1 MQGCLF
7 VVATPIGNLQ
17 DITYRAVE
25 TLKKC
30 EVVVAEDTR
39 ETRRLLSHL
48 NIHARLLSC
57 HEHRELD
64 AAGHVLSLLNQGMN
78 VALVSDA
85 GTPAISDPGAR
96 FVAYMRENGI
106 QIVPVPGPS
115 SIVTALSVSGM
126 FANRFYFGGFL
137 PAKNNERLQFLQNI
151 QSLPDTL
158 VFLEAP
164 HRLLDS
170 LKDIYSALGDR
181 SVFLAKELTKLYET
195 LIFTRLSMVQD
206 RLKEIS
212 IRGEWVI
219 VVEGAVH
226 GHKEGTEMGK
236 QAALRL
242 IGHIQKEAPLS
253 MKDLSRVLAEITG
266 LSRGWVYEQLIKG
279 KGVIESPNN
288 AKHSSYGGEVDI

>member
-1 MQGCLF
+1 M
-7 VVATPIGNLQ
+7 VATPIGNLQ

-30 EVVVAEDTR
+30 GVVVAEDTR

-48 NIHARLLSC
+48 NIHARLLSA

-64 AAGHVLSLLNQGMN
+64 AAGQVLSLLNQGMN
-78 VALVSDA
+78 AALVTDA

-96 FVAYMRENGI
+96 FVACMRENDV

-115 SIVTALSVSGM
+115 SIVTALSVSGL

-137 PAKNNERLQFLQNI
+137 PAKNNERLHFLQNI

-164 HRLLDS
+164 HRLLAS
-170 LKDIYSALGDR
+170 LEAIYSVLGDR
-181 SVFLAKELTKLYET
+181 PVFLAKELTKLHET
-195 LIFTRLSMVQD
+195 LLFTRLSMVQEG
-206 RLKEIS
+206 LKEIP

-219 VVEGAVH
+219 VVEGAIH
-226 GHKEGTEMGK
+226 GHEERTETGK
-236 QAALRL
+236 QSALRL
-242 IGHIQKEAPLS
+242 IGHITKEAPLS
-253 MKDLSRVLAEITG
+253 MKDLSRVLAELTG
-266 LSRGWVYEQLIKG
+266 LSRGWVYEQLLKG
-279 KGVIESPNN
+279 RGEIED
-288 AKHSSYGGEVDI
+288 G

>member
-1 MQGCLF
+1 MPGCLF

-25 TLKKC
+25 IFKKC

-57 HEHRELD
+57 HEHKELD
-64 AAGHVLSLLNQGMN
+64 AADQVLSLLHQGMN
-78 VALVSDA
+78 AALVTDA

-96 FVAYMRENGI
+96 FVAYMREKEI

-137 PAKNNERLQFLQNI
+137 PAKHNERLQFLQNI
-151 QSLPDTL
+151 QALPDTL

-164 HRLLDS
+164 HRLLAS
-170 LKDIYSALGDR
+170 LNDIYSALGDR
-181 SVFLAKELTKLYET
+181 SVFLAKELTKLHET
-195 LIFTRLSMVQD
+195 LIFTRLSLVQE

-219 VVEGAVH
+219 GVEGAVH
-226 GHKEGTEMGK
+226 GHEERTEMGK

-242 IGHIQKEAPLS
+242 IEHIQKEAPLS
-253 MKDLSRVLAEITG
+253 MKDLSKVLAEITG
-266 LSRGWVYEQLIKG
+266 LSRSWVYEQLLKG
-279 KGVIESPNN
+279 NGVIANPNE
-288 AKHSSYGGEVDI
+288 AKQSSYGYDADT

>member
-1 MQGCLF
+1 MTGRLF

-48 NIHARLLSC
+48 NIHARLISA

-64 AAGHVLSLLNQGMN
+64 AAVRVLGLLNQGMN
-78 VALVSDA
+78 VALVTDA

-106 QIVPVPGPS
+106 QIVPIPGPS
-115 SIVTALSVSGM
+115 SIVTALSVSGL

-164 HRLLDS
+164 HRLLAS
-170 LKDIYSALGDR
+170 LKAIYSVLGDR
-181 SVFLAKELTKLYET
+181 PVFLAKELTKLHET
-195 LIFTRLSMVQD
+195 LIFTRLSMIQD
-206 RLKEIS
+206 RLKEVS

-219 VVEGAVH
+219 VVEGAIH
-226 GHKEGTEMGK
+226 AHEERTELKK
-236 QAALRL
+236 QAVLRL
-242 IGHIQKEAPLS
+242 VGHIQKERPLS
-253 MKDLSRVLAEITG
+253 IKDLSSMLAEITG
-266 LSRGWVYEQLIKG
+266 LSRGWVYEQLLKG
-279 KGVIESPNN
+279 NGVIASPNG
-288 AKHSSYGGEVDI
+288 AQQSSCRGEGDT